1 MPSINPLSALT
12 DIGAATSSQ
21 STIATSF
28 DTFLTLLTTQLQNQN
43 PLEPLD
49 ANEFTQQ
56 LVQFSEVEQ
65 TIKSNENLENLL
77 KLQAATAVTNSVSY
91 IGKSVELSEVSQELT
106 NNSATWPIEAA
117 NSADKATFTVS
128 DANGNVVFSEQ
139 KAITSGSSEYTWNGK
154 TDTGSIAPKGN
165 YTLSI
170 SARNNEGVTIDTNVA
185 SREGTVTGVD
195 MSGDTLYL
203 LIGDEKVKI
212 EKVSA
217 IRQGTVN

>member
-91 IGKSVELSEVSQELT
+91 IGKTVELSEVTQELT

-128 DANGNVVFSEQ
+128 DADGNIVFSEQ
-139 KAITSGSSEYTWNGK
+139 KAITSGSSNYVWDGRTN
-154 TDTGSIAPKGN
+154 TGSIAPKGN
-165 YTLSI
+165 YSLSI
-170 SARNNEGVTIDTNVA
+170 SAKNSEGVTIDTNVA
-185 SREGTVTGVD
+185 SREGTVTGID
-195 MSGDTLYL
+195 MSSDTLYL
-203 LIGDEKVKI
+203 LIGDDKVKI
-212 EKVSA
+212 EQVSS

>member
-1 MPSINPLSALT
+1 MPSINPLAALS
-12 DIGAATSSQ
+12 DIGAATTSK
-21 STIATSF
+21 STIAGSF

-77 KLQAATAVTNSVSY
+77 KLQAATAITNSVSY
-91 IGKSVELSEVSQELT
+91 IGKTVELSETSQELK
-106 NNSATWPIEAA
+106 NNSATWPIEAST
-117 NSADKATFTVS
+117 SAEKATYTVS
-128 DANGNVVFSEQ
+128 DSDGNIIFSEQ
-139 KAITSGSSEYTWNGK
+139 KALSSGSSEYKWDGLTN
-154 TDTGSIAPKGN
+154 TGATAPQGN

-170 SARNNEGVTIDTNVA
+170 SAKNSEGVTIDANVA
-185 SREGTVTGVD
+185 STEGVVDGID

-203 LIGDEKVKI
+203 LIGDQKVKI
-212 EKVSA
+212 ENVSS
-217 IRQGTVN
+217 IKQETVN